1 MTPKTLTQRDR
12 EHLISIFLLNGHEN
26 PVGPSKL
33 AKKMDMSRAGA
44 LQKMKR
50 LERCGVGDYISKKGL
65 KLNSHGI
72 EIIEDEI
79 VKHHLVENF
88 FQESLGMDFEE
99 ACEEAE
105 KLGFEMRGK
114 IIDLINRHYGD
125 EIESEC
131 GLDLEPPFE
140 PEDVRECPWCKR
152 LFE

>member
-1 MTPKTLTQRDR
+1 MTPKDLTQRDR
-12 EHLISIFLLNGHEN
+12 EHLLSIFLLNGHKE

-33 AKKMDMSRAGA
+33 AKKMNMSRAGA

-50 LERCGVGDYISKKGL
+50 LERSGVGEYIPKEGL
-65 KLNSHGI
+65 KLNSKGR
-72 EIIEDEI
+72 EIIDKEI
-79 VKHHLVENF
+79 LKHHVVENF

-105 KLGFEMRGK
+105 KLGFEMSGK
-114 IIDLINRHYGD
+114 IIDLIDLHYGD
-125 EIESEC
+125 KINSEC

-140 PEDVRECPWCKR
+140 PEDVKECPWCMR